1 MAVDKGYGS
10 GYKNTGRADPT
21 SGLKKG
27 KRKASGAERSRVK
40 DLKSGSLGR
49 PAGSS
54 PFNDIKGKAISFTD
68 LGGVAAAAGLAA
80 AGVAVSRVRRSNTPS
95 ATRARVIASTRN
107 AVPNKSGTYSNVKGV
122 MEKGGYSYPDSTPD
136 AWGGIPRTGS
146 RSPKAV
152 AISARKAYQE
162 DIRRYGE
169 STGYATAAQRNAI
182 DAGAALGGRKRRVL
196 AKIAYG
202 YFGEP
207 IKQPKSG
214 R

>member
-1 MAVDKGYGS
+1 M
-10 GYKNTGRADPT
+10 
-21 SGLKKG
+21 
-27 KRKASGAERSRVK
+27 SGAEKARAKGLRE
-40 DLKSGSLGR
+40 GSLGR
-49 PAGSS
+49 RAGAS
-54 PFNDIKGKAISFTD
+54 PFNDLKGRAIGWD
-68 LGGVAAAAGLAA
+68 ELAGVVATAGLAA
-80 AGVAVSRVRRSNTPS
+80 GGMAVSRVRASNSPA
-95 ATRARVIASTRN
+95 ATRARVIASTKG
-107 AVPNKSGTYSNVKGV
+107 AVPTKKGTYSNVKDA
-122 MEKGGYSYPDSTPD
+122 MEKSGYSYPDSTPD

-182 DAGAALGGRKRRVL
+182 DAGAALGNRKRRVL

-207 IKQPKSG
+207 IKQPKRG

>member
-1 MAVDKGYGS
+1 MAIDRGYGS
-10 GYKNTGRADPT
+10 GSKGTGRANNR
-21 SGLKKG
+21 
-27 KRKASGAERSRVK
+27 KRQMSGAEKARAKGLRE
-40 DLKSGSLGR
+40 GSLGR
-49 PAGSS
+49 RAGAS
-54 PFNDIKGKAISFTD
+54 PFNDLKGRAIGFD
-68 LGGVAAAAGLAA
+68 ELAGVVATAGLAA
-80 AGVAVSRVRRSNTPS
+80 GGAAVARVRASNSPA
-95 ATRARVIASTRN
+95 ATRARVIASTKG
-107 AVPNKSGTYSNVKGV
+107 AVPTKKGTYSNVKDV

-207 IKQPKSG
+207 IKQPKRG

>member
-1 MAVDKGYGS
+1 MAKSDRSNSAKLRKETQKRAAAKYGNRPFKGTDPLSKTAATLFSVPGTIAQGFSDVASGRRKVSLGDVAGVVAPAALAAGGMAV
-10 GYKNTGRADPT
+10 A
-21 SGLKKG
+21 
-27 KRKASGAERSRVK
+27 
-40 DLKSGSLGR
+40 
-49 PAGSS
+49 
-54 PFNDIKGKAISFTD
+54 
-68 LGGVAAAAGLAA
+68 
-80 AGVAVSRVRRSNTPS
+80 RVRSSNTPA
-95 ATRARVIASTRN
+95 ATRARVIASTKG
-107 AVPNKSGTYSNVKGV
+107 AVPTKKGTYSNVKDV

-136 AWGGIPRTGS
+136 AWGGIPRAGS

-162 DIRRYGE
+162 DVRRYGE

-182 DAGAALGGRKRRVL
+182 DAGAALGNRKRRVL

-207 IKQPKSG
+207 TKKERG

>member
-1 MAVDKGYGS
+1 MSVDRGYGS
-10 GYKNTGRADPT
+10 GNKGTGRANNR
-21 SGLKKG
+21 
-27 KRKASGAERSRVK
+27 KRQMSGAEKARAKGLRE
-40 DLKSGSLGR
+40 GSLGR
-49 PAGSS
+49 RDGAS
-54 PFNDIKGKAISFTD
+54 PFNDLKGRAIGWD
-68 LGGVAAAAGLAA
+68 ELAGVAATAGLAA
-80 AGVAVSRVRRSNTPS
+80 GGMAVARVRTSNSPA
-95 ATRARVIASTRN
+95 ATRARVIASTKG
-107 AVPNKSGTYSNVKGV
+107 AVPTKKGTYSNVKGV

-207 IKQPKSG
+207 IKPPKRG

>member
-1 MAVDKGYGS
+1 MAIDKGYGS
-10 GYKNTGRADPT
+10 GYKGTGRANNR
-21 SGLKKG
+21 
-27 KRKASGAERSRVK
+27 KRQMSGAERARAK
-40 DLKSGSLGR
+40 GLREGSLGR
-49 PAGSS
+49 RAGAS
-54 PFNDIKGKAISFTD
+54 PFNDLKGRAIGWD
-68 LGGVAAAAGLAA
+68 ELAGVAATAGLAA
-80 AGVAVSRVRRSNTPS
+80 GGMAVARVRASNSPA
-95 ATRARVIASTRN
+95 ATRARVIASTKG
-107 AVPNKSGTYSNVKGV
+107 AVPAKKGTYSNVKDV

-182 DAGAALGGRKRRVL
+182 DAGAALGNRKRRVL

-207 IKQPKSG
+207 IKQPKRG